1 MDLGV
6 AQTLAVTSGSGDLA
20 GLMKAANNPAA
31 ARKAAQQF
39 GALMMEN
46 LMRQGDGTAL
56 PMVSGAGGDVVN
68 QMFTGAISKAVMS
81 NEKMGLTDLL
91 MRAMQKKQQEASGG
105 SGDAAAPAS
114 VTSPATGNGL
124 PLAAYWQGNGLR
136 PLGAAIVQGGI
147 TPGTRGG
154 GGGAVSPTTP

>member
-39 GALMMEN
+39 GALMMQN
-46 LMRQGDGTAL
+46 LMRQSDGTAL
-56 PMVSGAGGDVVN
+56 PMVAGAGSDVVN
-68 QMFTGAISKAVMS
+68 QMFSGTVSRAVMS

-91 MRAMQKKQQEASGG
+91 LRSIQRKQSQVGG
-105 SGDAAAPAS
+105 SAGQTPPAAAKPPAN
-114 VTSPATGNGL
+114 GNAFS
-124 PLAAYWQGNGLR
+124 LAAYWQGNGMR
-136 PLGAAIVQGGI
+136 PLAAAIAQG
-147 TPGTRGG
+147 
-154 GGGAVSPTTP
+154 